1 MDQAQWDDIAETL
14 EYGFTWRTGEEW
26 TAAKERTY
34 QRWLAGYDQAPVVA
48 ALGKLMLA
56 REKWGPAI
64 ADIVGMIEHD
74 PGLPSWAEVEAVLF
88 APAHRVRRLGK
99 VHPAMAAWIGRMG
112 GLNAIRRLPV
122 DDPEKNRGDWI
133 RKDLRTSWAEHAEQW
148 TDRRH
153 HNIALGRGDG
163 QPRQLQPLAAAGLSP
178 VPSAPQ
184 IGAAA

>member
-1 MDQAQWDDIAETL
+1 MDQVQWDMIAETL
-14 EYGFTWRTGEEW
+14 EYGFKWPQGDPWGDTR
-26 TAAKERTY
+26 ERVY
-34 QRWLAGYDQAPVVA
+34 QRVLGGYPFEPVQA
-48 ALGKLMLA
+48 ALGKLML
-56 REKWGPAI
+56 RGEPWGPAI
-64 ADIVGMIEHD
+64 AEIAAALEHD
-74 PGLPSWAEVEAVLF
+74 PGLPSWDEVAQVLF
-88 APAHRVRRLGK
+88 APAHKVRRLGK
-99 VHPAMAAWIGRMG
+99 VHPAVADWIGRQG

-122 DDPEKNRGDWI
+122 QDCTEGRWELKR
-133 RKDLRTSWAEHAEQW
+133 LRDSWAEHAEQW

>member
-1 MDQAQWDDIAETL
+1 MDQAQWDEIAETL

-34 QRWLAGYDQAPVVA
+34 QRWLGGYDHPVLVA

-64 ADIVGMIEHD
+64 ADIVGAVEHD
-74 PGLPSWAEVEAVLF
+74 PGLPSWDEVAQVLF
-88 APAHRVRRLGK
+88 APPHRVRQLEKG
-99 VHPAMAAWIGRMG
+99 HPAMVEWIRRHG
-112 GLNAIRRLPV
+112 GLNAIRQLPTQGEDGHWEVKRLR
-122 DDPEKNRGDWI
+122 E
-133 RKDLRTSWAEHAEQW
+133 SWAEHAEQW

-153 HNIALGRGDG
+153 HSIALGRGDG
-163 QPRQLQPLAAAGLSP
+163 QLKQLQPLAAAGLVA

>member
-1 MDQAQWDDIAETL
+1 MDQAQWDEIAETL

-34 QRWLAGYDQAPVVA
+34 QRWLGGYDHAIIVA

-64 ADIVGMIEHD
+64 ADIVGAVEHD
-74 PGLPSWAEVEAVLF
+74 PGLPSWAEVQQVIF
-88 APAHRVRRLGK
+88 APAHKVRQLGK

-122 DDPEKNRGDWI
+122 ADEQQGRWELKR
-133 RKDLRTSWAEHAEQW
+133 LRDSWTEHAEQW

-163 QPRQLQPLAAAGLSP
+163 QLKQLQPLAAAGLAP